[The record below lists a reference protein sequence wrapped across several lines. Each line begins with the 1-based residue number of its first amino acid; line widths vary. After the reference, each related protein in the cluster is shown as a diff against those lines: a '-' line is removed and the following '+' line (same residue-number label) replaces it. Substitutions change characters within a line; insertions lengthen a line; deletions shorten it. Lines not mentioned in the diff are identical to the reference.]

1 MLDTL
6 LDRLLE
12 ILYICF
18 KFIGIHGPVILLIFS
33 IFLLKNKD
41 TLLFYYLV
49 GIFCNVILNL
59 VLKALIKS
67 PRPDEDPDKFEL
79 AIKHLNRTFKDGVP
93 FNIFGMPSGHTQN
106 ALFSTIFIYFA
117 FRSKKLFFFYLLISF
132 ITLCQRVISRDH
144 TLSQVIVGSFIGAFV
159 AYYAYY
165 LAQEKLKGKIRE
177 RKDDYGPI

>member
-1 MLDTL
+1 MVDN
-6 LDRLLE
+6 LLE
-12 ILYICF
+12 ALYICF
-18 KFIGIHGPVILLIFS
+18 KFIGIQGPVILIMFS

-41 TLLFYYLV
+41 NLLFYYLV
-49 GIFCNVILNL
+49 GLFCNVILNL
-59 VLKALIKS
+59 LLKVIIKS
-67 PRPDEDPDKFEL
+67 PRPDEDMEKFEL
-79 AIKHLNRTFKDGVP
+79 AVKNLSKTFKDGVP

-106 ALFSTIFIYFA
+106 ALFSTVFIYLA
-117 FRSKKLFFFYLLISF
+117 FRSKNILFFYLLVSL